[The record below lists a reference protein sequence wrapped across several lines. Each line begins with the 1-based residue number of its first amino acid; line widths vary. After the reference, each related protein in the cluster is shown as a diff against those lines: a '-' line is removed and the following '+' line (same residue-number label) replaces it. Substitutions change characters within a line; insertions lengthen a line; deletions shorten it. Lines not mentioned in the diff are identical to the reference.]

1 MATIAP
7 RQGGRGRIKS
17 LDEILATA
25 EKKSLKRSLGAFQLT
40 LLGIGAVI
48 GTGIFVLTATAAQK
62 AGPGMM
68 VSFIVAGIVCALAAL
83 CYSELA
89 SMVPVAGSAY
99 TYSYAVMGEMV
110 AWLVGWALI
119 LEYALGAS
127 AVAVGWSGFISGLLD
142 SVGVHIPHAL
152 KVGPPIQWGFLQG
165 GEVGGLINLPAV
177 LVVVLRHRPAGHRH
191 QGKRDVQRRA
201 GGGQGHRPDAVPHHH
216 PADDQRPC
224 RQLPAV
230 RAARLGQSAEL
241 VGHRHPRRRGVDL
254 LRLCRLRRGLDRGRG
269 NQEPAA
275 QRADRPDRQP
285 ADLHGLLP
293 ARRGRRGRRL
303 RRAAA
308 DATRQPAWRSRKARP
323 SSTPPRRARRR
334 TRRLVCS
341 KEALAHIL
349 REVSNP
355 LFGNLVGLA
364 AAIALPSVVLLMMF
378 GQTRI
383 FFVMARDGLLPERLS
398 TVHPRFRT
406 PYIVTIVT
414 GVFVAIAAAF
424 LPVGTLADY
433 SNSGTLFAF
442 AVVSLGGDGPA
453 QKDPGRTRPFRTPA
467 LFVVAPLA
475 IVGCLLLFVNLNMES
490 KLLFVSWTVIGLVI
504 YFLYGYATAMSAAAS
519 PRCRNS
525 RPTRRARSVS
535 RRCPA
540 PRSAAGATAARRA
553 SRRQAP

>member
-7 RQGGRGRIKS
+7 RTPGRVRVKP

-68 VSFIVAGIVCALAAL
+68 VSFIIAGAVCAVAAL

-99 TYSYAVMGEMV
+99 TYSYAVMGEIM
-110 AWLVGWALI
+110 AWMVGWALI

-165 GEVGGLINLPAV
+165 GEIGGVFNLPAV
-177 LVVVLRHRPAGHRH
+177 LVVTFVTTLLVIGTKESATFNAVLVVIKITALTLFLIITLPMISGHAANFEPFAPR
-191 QGKRDVQRRA
+191 GWGNPLSSSGTGILGAAASIFFAYV
-201 GGGQGHRPDAVPHHH
+201 GFDAVSTAAEETKNPQRNVPIGLIGSLLICTVFYLLVSAGVVGAYGAQPLID
-216 PADDQRPC
+216 PATGLAFKEGSPE
-224 RQLPAV
+224 LYAS
-230 RAARLGQSAEL
+230 AACQAASA
-241 VGHRHPRRRGVDL
+241 P
-254 LRLCRLRRGLDRGRG
+254 
-269 NQEPAA
+269 
-275 QRADRPDRQP
+275 
-285 ADLHGLLP
+285 
-293 ARRGRRGRRL
+293 
-303 RRAAA
+303 
-308 DATRQPAWRSRKARP
+308 T
-323 SSTPPRRARRR
+323 
-334 TRRLVCS
+334 VCS

-349 REVSNP
+349 RQVSNP

-364 AAIALPSVVLLMMF
+364 AALALPSVVLLMMY

-398 TVHPRFRT
+398 TVHERFRT
-406 PYIVTIVT
+406 PYVVTIVT

-433 SNSGTLFAF
+433 SNAGTLFAF
-442 AVVSLGGDGPA
+442 AAVSLGVMILRK
-453 QKDPGRTRPFRTPA
+453 KDPGRARPFRTPA
-467 LFVVAPLA
+467 IFIVAPLSIA
-475 IVGCLLLFVNLNMES
+475 GCLLLFINLNNES
-490 KLLFVSWTVIGLVI
+490 KLLFVSWTVIGLIV
-504 YFLYGYATAMSAAAS
+504 YFLYGYRHSNLARGIVDVPEMAAEAPGS
-519 PRCRNS
+519 VGVAPM
-525 RPTRRARSVS
+525 PGAPVPPDDRA
-535 RRCPA
+535 
-540 PRSAAGATAARRA
+540 
-553 SRRQAP
+553 